1 MGAGLHGYWHVDAS
15 LCQAN
20 ATAGADGSGERL
32 HDRFR
37 ADGRLAGADAPPA
50 VRSPGPMSAVRGRGV
65 GQGMAFW
72 AFGLADLLAFIPLA
86 LGHRGAWGVGWVSPS
101 GLRRVDSS

>member
-1 MGAGLHGYWHVDAS
+1 MGAGLHGDWHVDKS

-37 ADGRLAGADAPPA
+37 ADGRLAGADA
-50 VRSPGPMSAVRGRGV
+50 SPLSGPRVPCRPSERVV

-72 AFGLADLLAFIPLA
+72 ASGLADLLAFIPLA
-86 LGHRGAWGVGWVSPS
+86 LGHRGAWGVGLVSPS